1 MNYLSNMG
9 EKCLQKADIFFII
22 ILELI
27 EIKYKIKG
35 RLNLLANSNN
45 N

>member
-1 MNYLSNMG
+1 MSA
-9 EKCLQKADIFFII
+9 KSRHFFII

-35 RLNLLANSNN
+35 RLNLLANSNDIN
-45 N
+45 MEVIGRI